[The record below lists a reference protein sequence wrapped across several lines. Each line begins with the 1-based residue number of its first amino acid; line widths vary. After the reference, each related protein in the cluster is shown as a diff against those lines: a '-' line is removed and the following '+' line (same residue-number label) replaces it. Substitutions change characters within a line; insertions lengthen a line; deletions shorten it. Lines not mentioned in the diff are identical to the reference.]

1 MRRTFNFKM
10 KIAGEEV
17 ADGAIELDQSVIDQA
32 KSEEFKRYFFTFD
45 GDEEIA
51 AYIARHMIVLEERLS
66 EIEGFMMDNDLAK
79 IVNYPSGFDAFE
91 FEAEEASN

>member
-32 KSEEFKRYFFTFD
+32 KGAEFEKYFFTFES
-45 GDEEIA
+45 DEEIA
-51 AYIARHMIVLEERLS
+51 AYIARHMIVLDEKLS
-66 EIEGFMMDNDLAK
+66 EIEGFMMDDGLAK

-91 FEAEEASN
+91 FEAEEASD